1 MNAQDRALPSV
12 TFPGLPDRRPAVMG
26 ILNVTPDS
34 FSDGGRYLAP
44 AAAVAHARAMIDAGA
59 DIIDVGGE
67 STRPGASPV
76 PVAEEIARVAL
87 VIAALRAAAP
97 HVPLSIDT
105 RKAAVAEAAFAAGA
119 TILNDVSAL
128 THDPAMAGAA
138 ARAGVPV
145 ILMHAQG
152 TPERMQAD
160 PRYGDVAAEVR
171 DWLAARVAAA
181 RAAGIAR
188 VAVDP
193 GIGFGKTVAHN
204 LALLRAIPDLAAL
217 GHPVLIGAS
226 RKRFIGTLG
235 GAPGAPL
242 PDGVARMPGSVA
254 VALYAARAGARILRV
269 HDVAETVQALRV
281 QAALTGEPA

>member
-1 MNAQDRALPSV
+1 MNVHEQTAPTCA
-12 TFPGLPDRRPAVMG
+12 FPGLPAGRPAVMG

-67 STRPGASPV
+67 STRPGAAPV
-76 PVAEEIARVAL
+76 PVPEEIARVTR
-87 VIAALRAAAP
+87 VIAALRTAAP

-128 THDPAMAGAA
+128 TWDPAMAGLA

-152 TPERMQAD
+152 TPETMQND
-160 PRYGDVAAEVR
+160 PRYGDVVAEVR
-171 DWLAARVAAA
+171 GWLAARVAAA

-188 VAVDP
+188 IAIDP
-193 GIGFGKTVAHN
+193 GIGFGKTLAHN
-204 LALLRAIPDLAAL
+204 LALLRAIPALAAL

-226 RKRFIGTLG
+226 RKRFIGLLG

-242 PDGVARMPGSVA
+242 PDGAARMPGSVA
-254 VALYAARAGARILRV
+254 VALHAARAGARILRV
-269 HDVAETVQALRV
+269 HDVAETVQALRL
-281 QAALTGEPA
+281 QAALTGEDP

>member
-1 MNAQDRALPSV
+1 MTALDPTRPS
-12 TFPGLPDRRPAVMG
+12 TGFPGLPAGRPAVMG

-34 FSDGGRYLAP
+34 FSDGGCYLALD
-44 AAAVAHARAMIDAGA
+44 AALAHARAMIDAGA

-67 STRPGASPV
+67 STRPGAAPV
-76 PVAEEIARVAL
+76 PVAEEIARVTP

-97 HVPLSIDT
+97 HIPVSIDT
-105 RKAAVAEAAFAAGA
+105 RKAAVAEAALAAGA

-128 THDPAMAGAA
+128 TYDPAMAATA

-152 TPERMQAD
+152 TPETMQDD
-160 PRYGDVAAEVR
+160 PRYDDVVAEVR
-171 DWLAARVAAA
+171 DYLAARVAAA
-181 RAAGIAR
+181 RAADIAH

-204 LALLRAIPDLAAL
+204 LALLRAIPLLAAL
-217 GHPVLIGAS
+217 GCPVLIGAS

-242 PDGVARMPGSVA
+242 PDGAARMPGSVA
-254 VALYAARAGARILRV
+254 VALHAARAGARILRV
-269 HDVAETVQALRV
+269 HDVAETVQALRL
-281 QAALTGEPA
+281 QAALETEAT